1 MRFKSIYVQIAIH
14 AVKANALPFQ
24 RRYIAGARVSRVYH
38 FSLPYSLPLLSVHG
52 RTKGGN
58 TGLRVSASFAEFSAA
73 NVPASS
79 SSMSATP
86 SRRTPK
92 GARMGDGRKEG
103 QGRRSRYAARHA
115 LRPKRKR
122 DSSPSCGWVR
132 NDGRGRRAGFGMTVV
147 GGGLRGREVSCGQR
161 LAKGGTPSK
170 EAVKKPRR
178 SEPGMR
184 KGPRPS

>member
-1 MRFKSIYVQIAIH
+1 MRVWIPSVSSQGQGGG
-14 AVKANALPFQ
+14 PFF
-24 RRYIAGARVSRVYH
+24 ACVSAY
-38 FSLPYSLPLLSVHG
+38 LLSGHG

-79 SSMSATP
+79 SSMSAAP

-147 GGGLRGREVSCGQR
+147 GGGLRSVPVRNT
-161 LAKGGTPSK
+161 GTHKSQMTV
-170 EAVKKPRR
+170 AGADR
-178 SEPGMR
+178 
-184 KGPRPS
+184 